1 MRAATAAE
9 FGRIVCRCELVT
21 EGEVVDSIDRGATT
35 LDGVKFRTRA
45 GMGRCQGGFCTW
57 RVMQLLA
64 EHLGIPVSAV
74 TKRGGDS
81 WIVLDRDAVQHL
93 DPDPLPTVARAP

>member
-1 MRAATAAE
+1 M
-9 FGRIVCRCELVT
+9 VT
-21 EGEVVDSIDRGATT
+21 EGEVDDSIARGAST

-64 EHLGIPVSAV
+64 DRLGVPVSAI

-81 WIVLDRDAVQHL
+81 WMVLDRDA
-93 DPDPLPTVARAP
+93 ARAEVTS